1 MRKIRMVCM
10 ECNRVTDLPERKADG
25 KRCECGGALFPLGWV
40 DELHDGRAGV
50 SPRGVVRKI
59 GTIRDTDAP
68 PPNTQNLR
76 NENFGS
82 RGRK

>member
-25 KRCECGGALFPLGWV
+25 KRCECGGALFPLGWA

-50 SPRGVVRKI
+50 SPGELCEK
-59 GTIRDTDAP
+59 
-68 PPNTQNLR
+68 
-76 NENFGS
+76 
-82 RGRK
+82 